1 MNDIFSFTILE
12 VRLDRVEAMG
22 RKESREA
29 DNAGEYSCI
38 KTEKGCGGICTV
50 TGIGA
55 IDGLDNRKLKGL
67 EMERKNK
74 RL

>member
-1 MNDIFSFTILE
+1 MSDIFSFTILE

-38 KTEKGCGGICTV
+38 KTEKAV
-50 TGIGA
+50 EEFA
-55 IDGLDNRKLKGL
+55 L
-67 EMERKNK
+67 
-74 RL
+74 